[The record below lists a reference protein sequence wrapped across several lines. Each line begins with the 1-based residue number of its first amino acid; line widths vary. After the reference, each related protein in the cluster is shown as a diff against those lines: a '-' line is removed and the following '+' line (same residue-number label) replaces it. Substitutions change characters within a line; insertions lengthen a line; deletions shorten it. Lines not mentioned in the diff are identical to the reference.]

1 MIIPSIDLVGGRA
14 VQLIGGK
21 TEAINAGDPRPILAR
36 FSIVGEVAVIDIDA
50 ARGEGS
56 NSELISEL
64 CGQASIRVGGGIRDV
79 ETAIDWLDRGAAK
92 VILGTAATPEIL
104 SQLPSERVIVA
115 LDSRNGELV
124 THGWRHST
132 GDSVMDRIAE
142 LRSLCGGF
150 LVTFVELEGRMAGTD
165 LERARA
171 IIEAAGDTPVTIA
184 GGVTTTDE
192 ISDLDRIGADAQ
204 VGMAL
209 YSGKMTLPEA
219 IAATLTS
226 ERADGLWPTV
236 VVDERGTVLG
246 LAWSS
251 VDSLNQAVQRRQ
263 GIYQS
268 RSRGLWEKGA
278 ISGSTQELLR
288 VDVDCDRDAIR
299 FTVRQQGEGFC
310 HLGTRSCWGQDRGVG
325 RLSRRLAQIV
335 GGPPPEGS
343 NTATL
348 LKDSDLL
355 GVKIREEADEL
366 ATATSRQD
374 VITEAADVL
383 YFTLVKA
390 AASGVG
396 IEEIETELDRRALR
410 LRRRPMRDNRGS
422 IR

>member
-1 MIIPSIDLVGGRA
+1 MIVPSIDLVGGRA
-14 VQLIGGK
+14 VQLIGGE
-21 TEAINAGDPRPILAR
+21 TEAIDAGDPRPILTR
-36 FSIVGEVAVIDIDA
+36 FSIAGEVAVIDIDA
-50 ARGEGS
+50 ARGDGN

-64 CGQASIRVGGGIRDV
+64 CRLASIRVGGGIRDAK
-79 ETAIDWLDRGAAK
+79 TAIDWLDRGAAK
-92 VILGTAATPEIL
+92 VILGTGAIPEVL

-115 LDSRNGELV
+115 LDSRDGVLV
-124 THGWRHST
+124 THGWRHNT

-142 LRSLCGGF
+142 LRGLCGGF

-165 LERARA
+165 LERTRG
-171 IIEAAGDTPVTIA
+171 IIEAAEGTPVTIA
-184 GGVTTTDE
+184 GGITTTDE
-192 ISDLDRIGADAQ
+192 ISKLDRMGADAQ

-219 IAATLTS
+219 IAAALTT
-226 ERADGLWPTV
+226 ERADGLWPTM
-236 VVDERGTVLG
+236 VVDERGTALG

-251 VDSLNQAVQRRQ
+251 ADSLNLAVHRRQ

-268 RSRGLWEKGA
+268 RTRGLWEKGA
-278 ISGSTQELLR
+278 TSGSTQELLR
-288 VDVDCDRDAIR
+288 VDLDCDRDTIR
-299 FTVRQQGEGFC
+299 FTVRQHGSGFC

-348 LKDSDLL
+348 LEDSDLL
-355 GVKIREEADEL
+355 GAKIREEADEL
-366 ATATSRQD
+366 ATATSRED
-374 VITEAADVL
+374 VTVEAADVL

-396 IEEIETELDRRALR
+396 IEDIETELDRRALR
-410 LRRRPMRDNRGS
+410 VTRRPMQDSRKTIG
-422 IR
+422 